1 MVFFSFLDFRTFS
14 AYKRNL
20 KNTPGHFV
28 LITDPKNVY
37 NTYSTLQTSS
47 ATAIH
52 PDEVFV
58 ETDASKKE
66 ITQEYDPAKPNDYSV
81 VNALIQKRK
90 REKKYEEEVYLIID
104 GH

>member
-1 MVFFSFLDFRTFS
+1 M
-14 AYKRNL
+14 
-20 KNTPGHFV
+20 
-28 LITDPKNVY
+28 
-37 NTYSTLQTSS
+37 
-47 ATAIH
+47 
-52 PDEVFV
+52 FV

-104 GH
+104 GHGLLFLSLNSESWTY